1 MKDDSG
7 PRYLRIVRE
16 IKARIAD
23 QRLMPGQAVPTVTAL
38 ADEFGVARE
47 TAARAVRYLRDAGY
61 VHTSPQGTF
70 VIDRR
75 VGAFSVEV
83 LPYPYATGCRSTI
96 HCANFGFCHRC
107 APDLAEAASHV
118 IRAMDEIGRVSD
130 GELYDVLMSVLME
143 ARAMNGGGDAPPAG
157 AVPGAEG

>member
-1 MKDDSG
+1 MKDDSD

-16 IKARIAD
+16 IKARITD
-23 QRLMPGQAVPTVTAL
+23 HRLMPGQAVPTVTAL

-47 TAARAVRYLRDAGY
+47 TAARVIRDLRDAGY

-83 LPYPYATGCRSTI
+83 LPPRHPTGCRSTI

-107 APDLAEAASHV
+107 APELSQAGEHV
-118 IRAMDEIGRVSD
+118 IKAMDEIGRVTD
-130 GELYDVLMSVLME
+130 GELYASMMRLLMTARKEGEE
-143 ARAMNGGGDAPPAG
+143 A
-157 AVPGAEG
+157 

>member
-16 IKARIAD
+16 IKDRIAD
-23 QRLMPGQAVPTVTAL
+23 QRLMPGQAVPAVPAL
-38 ADEFGVARE
+38 AEEFGVARE
-47 TAARAVRYLRDAGY
+47 TAARAVRCLRDEGY

-70 VIDRR
+70 VIDRT

-83 LPYPYATGCRSTI
+83 LPPRYTTGCRSTI

-107 APDLAEAASHV
+107 APDLAEAAKHV
-118 IRAMDEIGRVSD
+118 LRAMEGIGRISD

-143 ARAMNGGGDAPPAG
+143 AKSMNDDSGKVTG
-157 AVPGAEG
+157 